1 MKSVIGIDPGG
12 RSTGLVLLS
21 GDRLIDADVI
31 ERKGKDRVPEA
42 SYLVEVRKR
51 VQVACFRSVD
61 RPLLCVEGLKAPN
74 AYHDGKRKPISP
86 LDLVGPAM
94 VLGMILAE
102 WPEAVVVPPGG
113 NGARDWFAYPEQ
125 IRQPIGGKGSDRM
138 RHARSAY
145 DVAVQGLTL
154 EVWVVTAAGKREY
167 ARVRPLMARSDCA
180 Q

>member
-42 SYLVEVRKR
+42 SYLVTVRYAVLSLER
-51 VQVACFRSVD
+51 QSQGP
-61 RPLLCVEGLKAPN
+61 PLVCVEGLKAPN

-94 VLGMILAE
+94 VLGMVLAE

-113 NGARDWFAYPEQ
+113 NGSRDWFAYPEQ

-145 DVAVQGLTL
+145 DVAVKGLTL
-154 EVWVVTAAGKREY
+154 EVLRTAQ
-167 ARVRPLMARSDCA
+167 ARSKVRA
-180 Q
+180 